1 MRLDGIH
8 HISAIT
14 GDAPRNVDFYTR
26 VLGLRM
32 TAKTVNQD
40 DPGVYHLFYGDELAR
55 PGADLT
61 FFEYPGA
68 VPGRPGA
75 GMVHRIVSRVG
86 SAEAISFW
94 AARLE
99 REGVAVE
106 RSFVEAAAGTDPAA
120 TAGAEAGAAGAGGSP
135 TPSVRAVESLRFAD
149 PEGLE
154 HELVVSSSS
163 DPPLVAGHP
172 EVPAQHALQGF
183 EGVRAYSHDPSQ
195 SAAMLE
201 RLMGAQRIGDEDR
214 WELRGPRRGGWI
226 AFDPAP
232 AERGRQSAG
241 VVHHVAFGTTDED
254 MPAWISRVD
263 AARVPNS
270 GYVDRHYF
278 HSLYFREP
286 SGVLYELAT
295 AEPGFTVDGP
305 VEELGTKLILPPF
318 LEARREE
325 IAARLTPLPDP
336 RAGWP
341 AARGH
346 APSAPAAAA
355 SSPAALSPS
364 APPGAQPSPATASPF
379 EPHRVISPP
388 ERTAAGARS

>member
-1 MRLDGIH
+1 MCNYFGMVEDANRSTSTGYKGEHMRLDGIH

-86 SAEAISFW
+86 SAAALDFW
-94 AARLE
+94 AARLSG
-99 REGVAVE
+99 EGVAVS
-106 RSFVEAAAGTDPAA
+106 RSSASAAQVPSAPAPA
-120 TAGAEAGAAGAGGSP
+120 T
-135 TPSVRAVESLRFAD
+135 LRFAD

-154 HELVVSSSS
+154 HELVVSAS
-163 DPPLVAGHP
+163 DDPALIAEHP
-172 EVPAQHALQGF
+172 EVPAEYALLGF
-183 EGVRAYSHDPSQ
+183 EGVRAFSRDPAG

-201 RLMGAQRIGDEDR
+201 RLMGAARVGDEDR
-214 WELRGPRRGGWI
+214 WELRGSRRGGWI

-241 VVHHVAFGTTDED
+241 VVHHVAFGTSDED
-254 MPAWISRVD
+254 LPAWI
-263 AARVPNS
+263 ARVGEAGVPSS

-286 SGVLYELAT
+286 GGVLYELAT

-318 LEARREE
+318 LEPRREE

-336 RAGWP
+336 RAGWATTSAPGARSAAGAPSAAPSP
-341 AARGH
+341 AGASTAAATA
-346 APSAPAAAA
+346 APSAPE
-355 SSPAALSPS
+355 
-364 APPGAQPSPATASPF
+364 PAT
-379 EPHRVISPP
+379 
-388 ERTAAGARS
+388 TGARS